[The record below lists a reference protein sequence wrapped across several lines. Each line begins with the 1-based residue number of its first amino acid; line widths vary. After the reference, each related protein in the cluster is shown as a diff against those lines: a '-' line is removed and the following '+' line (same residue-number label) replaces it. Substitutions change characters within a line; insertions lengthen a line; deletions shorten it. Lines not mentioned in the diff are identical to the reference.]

1 MKTFALGAMLALGL
15 AIGST
20 APVLASPGDGLD
32 RDAAAQ
38 GNGRFG
44 GMHRGARMG
53 APRIGVRGMGMRHH
67 HARYHRHH
75 RHHR

>member
-15 AIGST
+15 ALGSA
-20 APVLASPGDGLD
+20 APVLAAPGDGLD

-44 GMHRGARMG
+44 GMHSGARMG
-53 APRIGVRGMGMRHH
+53 APGWGS
-67 HARYHRHH
+67 A
-75 RHHR
+75 